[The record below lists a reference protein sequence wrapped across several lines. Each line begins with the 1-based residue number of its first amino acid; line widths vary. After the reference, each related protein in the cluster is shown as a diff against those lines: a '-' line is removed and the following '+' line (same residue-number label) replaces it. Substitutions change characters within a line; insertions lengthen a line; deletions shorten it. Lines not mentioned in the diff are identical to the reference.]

1 LRRHPA
7 LGPHWNQ
14 TVEAYVRHDALE
26 TSEASGRVRVEE
38 AVRTDGRD
46 LLVLG
51 DELDTALRG
60 LKVPTRLLCAPLG
73 MFGKAPGLLPADAV
87 EAYAEEVDVLTVET
101 VPGVNHYTILFDPA
115 AAARVATVMADG
127 QASRLSSN
135 RSAAA

>member
-1 LRRHPA
+1 
-7 LGPHWNQ
+7 
-14 TVEAYVRHDALE
+14 VEAYVRHDALE
-26 TSEASGRVRVEE
+26 TSAGSGRVRVEE

-60 LKVPTRLLCAPLG
+60 PKVPTRLLCAPLG